1 MLYSMVQLLSIY
13 AAREL
18 CSYRYYLPETYK
30 IKDNRD
36 DARGSSIQGKDSDV
50 STSREQCNQFHNS
63 C

>member
-13 AAREL
+13 AARKL

-36 DARGSSIQGKDSDV
+36 DARGSSIQRKDSDV
-50 STSREQCNQFHNS
+50 STSKE
-63 C
+63 